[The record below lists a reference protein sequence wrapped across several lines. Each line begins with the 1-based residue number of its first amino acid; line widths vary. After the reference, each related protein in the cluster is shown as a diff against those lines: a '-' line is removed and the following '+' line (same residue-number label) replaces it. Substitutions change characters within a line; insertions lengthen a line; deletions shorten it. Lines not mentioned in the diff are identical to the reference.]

1 MFKNTR
7 LVIKALS
14 GFLGLTIVTQIL
26 LGAWV
31 RLTNSGMSCPDWP
44 LCYGLLFPSFE
55 KITELG
61 VTEYSY
67 FQIFLEWIHRANAAF
82 IIGPLTIIL
91 FLYIILNKKLD
102 KIFNTYSFYL
112 IALLG
117 IQGLFGGLTVM
128 KSNIPWSVALHLA
141 SAFFLFFIVIN
152 IFLLSLDFRKPSF
165 LIKGL
170 EKNLIYTS
178 TIMIVITACA
188 GAFTSKYGASLA
200 CSKWPFCNNS
210 LYPNFN
216 DQFEVIHFIHRVLAF
231 ILVLLLI
238 FLLFRLKRY
247 YNYFNL
253 SNKIAFYLIPSIIF
267 LQVTIGALLII
278 YKIPIWMGVFH
289 QFMGLLL
296 FSTLSI
302 FIFNVRVKSLK

>member
-1 MFKNTR
+1 MFKNPR
-7 LVIKALS
+7 LVVKILS

-44 LCYGLLFPSFE
+44 LCYGLFFPSYQ
-55 KITELG
+55 KITQLG
-61 VTEYSY
+61 VVEYSY

-102 KIFNTYSFYL
+102 KIFKTYSFYL

-178 TIMIVITACA
+178 TIMILITACA

-200 CSKWPFCNNS
+200 CSKWPFCNDS

-216 DQFEVIHFIHRVLAF
+216 DQFEVIHFFHRVLAF
-231 ILVLLLI
+231 ILVILLF
-238 FLLFRLKRY
+238 FLFFRLKRY
-247 YNYFNL
+247 YNNFNL

-267 LQVTIGALLII
+267 LQVTIGALLIT
-278 YKIPIWMGVFH
+278 YKIPIWMGIFH